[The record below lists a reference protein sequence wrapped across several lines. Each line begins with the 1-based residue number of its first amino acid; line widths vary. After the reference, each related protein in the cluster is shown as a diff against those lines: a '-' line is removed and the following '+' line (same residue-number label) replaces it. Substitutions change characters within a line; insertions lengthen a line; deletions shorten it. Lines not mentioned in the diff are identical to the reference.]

1 MSLLHLPVACTYII
15 YMQTTEK
22 GAQWRRRSTGIVLHP
37 TSLQDAAGGGDSC
50 LSPAGEVSAAL
61 TVVWGA
67 WTQNRV
73 RRVISVGLRGHVY
86 IQEALNLEPLDLRLS
101 LKGSGAYYT
110 FFFLIL
116 QPDLLVQEYS
126 PLTQVILC
134 CGNVTLEFRVLGPK
148 TLLAGASGTDRDL
161 LQGDLSC
168 FFSFL
173 NCAGLG
179 LLSIL

>member
-1 MSLLHLPVACTYII
+1 MFISSWGSEHCT
-15 YMQTTEK
+15 
-22 GAQWRRRSTGIVLHP
+22 
-37 TSLQDAAGGGDSC
+37 C
-50 LSPAGEVSAAL
+50 CC
-61 TVVWGA
+61 VWGA

-73 RRVISVGLRGHVY
+73 RRVISVGLRGHMY

-116 QPDLLVQEYS
+116 HPDLLVQEYS

-134 CGNVTLEFRVLGPK
+134 CGNLTQEFRVLGPK
-148 TLLAGASGTDRDL
+148 TLLAGASGTDRGL